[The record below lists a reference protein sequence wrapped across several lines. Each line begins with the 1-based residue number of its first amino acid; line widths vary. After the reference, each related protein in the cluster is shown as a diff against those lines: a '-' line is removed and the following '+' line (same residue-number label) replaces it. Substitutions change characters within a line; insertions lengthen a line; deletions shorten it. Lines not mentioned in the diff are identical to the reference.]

1 MADVYL
7 LFFYTEGPEI
17 DGGYDLSG
25 IANSIKDR
33 LSPFFR
39 DVFSFSKRTLK
50 EIPGSEDFCNSFDE
64 ELDQNPNSNKIGY
77 FDFKAFLINHILGQ
91 IPEGSI
97 LVYHDSNFE
106 RNPQY
111 WETDWVN
118 INSICERLLQENQ
131 SDVFVQIERP
141 GLLVKNHVKTYTIDQ
156 LFTDPRENYL
166 VKNSNLLNAA
176 RIILRNSEYSRNLMR
191 EYERLCL
198 DKSLIQKSPNP
209 NPDPEFAWSCG
220 DQDVLNCLIYREI
233 FKRNLRPNFP
243 LYSFMYRV
251 IRFDK
256 KPFNFPGQS
265 WNPHPSS
272 DILINETIIKN
283 SI

>member
-1 MADVYL
+1 MEDIYL

-17 DGGYDLSG
+17 DGGYDLRG
-25 IANSIKDR
+25 TANSIKDR
-33 LSPFFR
+33 LSPFFKE
-39 DVFSFSKRTLK
+39 VFSFNKTTLK
-50 EIPGSEDFCNSFDE
+50 EIPGSEPFCNSFEE
-64 ELDQNPNSNKIGY
+64 ELDQNPNANRIGY
-77 FDFKAFLINHILGQ
+77 FDFKAFLINHILEK

-97 LVYHDSNFE
+97 LIYHDSNFE

-111 WETDWVN
+111 WETDWDN
-118 INSICERLLQENQ
+118 IKNICERLLQENQ

-141 GLLVKNHVKTYTIDQ
+141 GLLVKNHVKAYVIDK
-156 LFTDPRENYL
+156 LFPDPQENHL
-166 VKNSNLLNAA
+166 VRNSNLLNAA
-176 RIILRNSEYSRNLMR
+176 RIILRNSQYSRSLMK
-191 EYERLCL
+191 EYENLCL
-198 DKSLIQKSPNP
+198 DKSHLQKNPNP
-209 NPDPEFAWSCG
+209 NPDPEFSWSCG

-233 FKRNLRPNFP
+233 FKKNLRSNFP

-251 IRFDK
+251 IRFDR
-256 KPFNFPGQS
+256 KPFIFPGQS

>member
-1 MADVYL
+1 MRDIYL
-7 LFFYTEGPEI
+7 LFFYTEGLEI
-17 DGGYDLSG
+17 DGGYDLRG
-25 IANSIKDR
+25 IANSINNR
-33 LSPFFR
+33 LSPFFKEI
-39 DVFSFSKRTLK
+39 FSFNKRTLK
-50 EIPGSEDFCNSFDE
+50 EIIGSDDFCNSFDE

-77 FDFKAFLINHILGQ
+77 FDFKAFLINHILTK

-111 WETDWVN
+111 WETDWGN
-118 INSICERLLQENQ
+118 ISSICERLLQENQ

-141 GLLVKNHVKTYTIDQ
+141 GLLVKNHVKTYTIDH
-156 LFTDPRENYL
+156 LFPDPKENYL

-191 EYERLCL
+191 EYENLCL
-198 DKSLIQKSPNP
+198 DKSLIQKNPNP

-220 DQDVLNCLIYREI
+220 DQDVLNCLIYREV
-233 FKRNLRPNFP
+233 FKRNLRLNFP

-256 KPFNFPGQS
+256 KPFNFSGQS

>member
-1 MADVYL
+1 MGDVYL
-7 LFFYTEGPEI
+7 LFFYTEGLEI
-17 DGGYDLSG
+17 DGGYDLRG

-33 LSPFFR
+33 LSPFFKEI
-39 DVFSFSKRTLK
+39 FSFNKRTLK
-50 EIPGSEDFCNSFDE
+50 EITGSEDFCNSFEE

-77 FDFKAFLINHILGQ
+77 FDFKAFLINHVLGK

-106 RNPQY
+106 KNPQY
-111 WETDWVN
+111 WETDWDN
-118 INSICERLLQENQ
+118 IKSISERLLQENQ
-131 SDVFVQIERP
+131 SDIFVQIERP
-141 GLLVKNHVKTYTIDQ
+141 GLLVKNHVKTYTIDK
-156 LFTDPRENYL
+156 LFPDSQENYL

-191 EYERLCL
+191 EYENLCL
-198 DKSLIQKSPNP
+198 DKSLIQKTPNP
-209 NPDPEFAWSCG
+209 NPDHEFKWSCG
-220 DQDVLNCLIYREI
+220 DQDVLNCILYREI
-233 FKRNLRPNFP
+233 FKKNLSSNFP

-251 IRFDK
+251 IRFDQ

-265 WNPHPSS
+265 WNPHPSL